1 MAVTPPTRERRE
13 LFANTVA
20 AWAWAQGTLV
30 ASVLVLPLLTRF
42 MSQAEFGLW
51 AQMLSLNTLATV
63 ADLGMSQVFLRRLAS
78 TGRSS
83 ENSLVRMAVAF
94 YSTSGTILTAALLG
108 ICLLPGGLLA
118 PYAGKTQLPS
128 VTAAVII
135 VAIAVNL
142 AVQPYTL
149 RVLAR
154 GRLDLE
160 RVFGAGPAVVG
171 TVVTGV
177 AAYWF
182 GSALAVGIGYA
193 IVEVAFDIG
202 LIAIVRRSATFKLEP
217 TIPGGAL
224 PARWRDLLHES
235 WGVLVISVT
244 PQLGLLIDIAVVGRI
259 DGPAAVAIYAVCQR
273 VAYLL
278 PRFFSAFTES
288 LFVSLCRAEGTA
300 REALAS
306 HVARLSRV
314 LVFSGLALACAI
326 ITVGAR
332 ALTVVFGAGYGSGEA
347 ALAVL
352 AVAATVRA
360 VYMPGLKRLQAD
372 AALGPLPRWFLVS
385 VLTHMAL
392 AIVLTMEWALPGTAV
407 SVLLAALAFEAWP
420 IARALRRHEPNA
432 KASSA
437 MTLTPTAI
445 AFAGGAAVL
454 LLAWYRITIGGW
466 APLVSGIAALTLGA
480 LAIHQ
485 LILYLNSS
493 RLLIVRG

>member
-1 MAVTPPTRERRE
+1 MAVMPPTRERRE
-13 LFANTVA
+13 LFANTLA

-42 MSQAEFGLW
+42 MSKPEFGLW

-78 TGRSS
+78 AGRSS
-83 ENSLVRMAVAF
+83 ENTLVRMAAAF
-94 YSTSGTILTAALLG
+94 YGTSGSILTAVLLG

-135 VAIAVNL
+135 IAIAVNL

-171 TVVTGV
+171 TIVTGV

-182 GSALAVGIGYA
+182 GSALAVGAGYA
-193 IVEVAFDIG
+193 LVEVAFDVA
-202 LIAIVRRSATFKLEP
+202 LIAVVRQSTAFKVEP
-217 TIPGGAL
+217 TIAGRSVTV
-224 PARWRDLLHES
+224 RWRDLLNES
-235 WGVLVISVT
+235 WGVLVIGVT

-259 DGPAAVAIYAVCQR
+259 EGPAAVAVYAVCQR
-273 VAYLL
+273 AAYLL

-288 LFVSLCRAEGTA
+288 LFVTLCRAVGTD
-300 REALAS
+300 RQALAGLG
-306 HVARLSRV
+306 ATLSRV

-326 ITVGAR
+326 VTVGAR
-332 ALTVVFGAGYGSGEA
+332 ALTVVFGAGYGGGEA
-347 ALAVL
+347 ALVVL
-352 AVAATVRA
+352 AVAATMRA

-372 AALGPLPRWFLVS
+372 AALGTLPRWFVVS
-385 VLTHMAL
+385 VLAHIAL
-392 AIVLTMEWALPGTAV
+392 AIILTMEWSLPGTAL

-420 IARALRRHEPNA
+420 VARALRRHEPSMRT
-432 KASSA
+432 SSA
-437 MTLTPTAI
+437 MPLTPTGI
-445 AFAGGAAVL
+445 ALAGGALVL
-454 LLAWYRITIGGW
+454 LLAWYRLTIGGW
-466 APLVSGIAALTLGA
+466 APLFSGIAALALGA

-485 LILYLNSS
+485 LTIYLKSS
-493 RLLIVRG
+493 RLMIVRS